1 MPTATDLWDT
11 VTRAHKPLP
20 SVRYSFRVDGWR
32 GPPWH
37 VRRVELV
44 EAISEPYRLT
54 VELVV
59 DEPRLK
65 HDDLLGD
72 VCALELDRKTSTR
85 TVHGVVLSATDLG
98 RSAGRHHVR
107 LEVGPAL
114 ALLAQRN
121 DTRAWQDRSAP
132 DILKDV
138 LSAPLAELGRT
149 VKLDALRVGDYPRRE
164 YCVQFRESDLAFAAR
179 LMEEE
184 GISYFFDHSGDAEK
198 LVLVDDNHDFAALQG
213 DTPVAI
219 RETEPDTAAAESV
232 QRFSVGRRMRSS
244 AVAQRNFDWQSP
256 QAPRAAGR
264 PGTDH
269 RGRTREVYEHDDT
282 VYPGD
287 GERVAK
293 LKQERLDVGAH
304 AASGKSNVTGLY
316 PGAWFALQGHARA
329 DLDDK
334 YLVTRVTH
342 RGEAPEVNIMMTQAS
357 AGPPYAN
364 EFEVIPL
371 KVPYRPMKLQ
381 AKPKVSG
388 LQTATV
394 TGPPGEEVHCDEH
407 GRIKILPHW
416 DRMSPQD
423 ETSSWW
429 VRCAQALAGSGW
441 GFFALPRI
449 GMEVVV
455 DFLDGDPDRP
465 LVVGCVYNGQN
476 QPPYPLPAEK
486 TKTTL
491 KSNSSPGG
499 GGSNELRFE
508 DQAGAEEV
516 YLHAQMTFNAVVGA
530 DMSLSVGGSESDSI
544 SANRSTSVGA
554 NDSTAVGANSS
565 LAVGANISSTAGAN
579 HSASAAATQSFSAG
593 ASQSLS
599 AGSSQ
604 SLSAGSSQS
613 LSAGSSQSLS
623 AGSSQSL
630 SAGAD
635 QSISVGANRTVTV
648 TGNETVSV
656 TGTQSTSV
664 TGAHSLTTSAA
675 STVDIGAALTH
686 SIGAD
691 YTLSITAN
699 NTVTAVEYS
708 LTASKITLSGGG
720 SLITMEGGK
729 ISISSSGPLELGG
742 CGPITITGPDIS
754 LKGGPINIDGADVTV
769 KGGTIKLN

>member
-11 VTRAHKPLP
+11 VTRSHKPLP
-20 SVRYSFRVDGWR
+20 AVRYGFRVEGWR
-32 GPPWH
+32 GALWH

-44 EAISEPYRLT
+44 EALSEPYRLT

-59 DEPRLK
+59 DEPRL
-65 HDDLLGD
+65 DLDELLGD

-85 TVHGVVLSATDLG
+85 TVHGIVLSATDLG
-98 RSAGRHHVR
+98 RAAGRHHVR

-114 ALLAQRN
+114 ALLAQRV
-121 DTRAWQDRSAP
+121 DTRAWQDRNAP
-132 DILKDV
+132 DILKEV

-149 VKLDALRVGDYPRRE
+149 VNLDALRVGDYPRRE
-164 YCVQFRESDLAFAAR
+164 YCVQFRESDLGFAAR
-179 LMEEE
+179 IMEEE
-184 GISYFFDHSGDAEK
+184 GITYYFDHSGDAEK
-198 LVLVDDNHDFAALQG
+198 LVLIDDNHDFAALQG
-213 DTPVAI
+213 DPVAI

-232 QRFSVGRRMRSS
+232 QRFSFGRRMRSS

-256 QAPRAAGR
+256 QSPRASAR

-269 RGRTREVYEHDDT
+269 RGRTREVYEHDDI

-287 GERVAK
+287 GDRLAR

-304 AASGKSNVTGLY
+304 AASGESNVTGLY
-316 PGAWFALQGHARA
+316 PGAWFSLQGHARA
-329 DLDDK
+329 ELDDK
-334 YLVTRVTH
+334 YLVTKVTH
-342 RGEAPEVNIMMTQAS
+342 HGEAPDVTILVTQAS
-357 AGPPYAN
+357 AGPPYVN
-364 EFEVIPL
+364 EFECIPL
-371 KVPYRPMKLQ
+371 KVPFRPIKV
-381 AKPKVSG
+381 AHKPKVSG

-516 YLHAQMTFNAVVGA
+516 YLHAQRTFNAVVGA

-544 SANRSTSVGA
+544 SANRSTTVGA
-554 NDSTAVGANSS
+554 NDSTTVGANHSTT
-565 LAVGANISSTAGAN
+565 VGANITSTAGAN
-579 HSASAAATQSFSAG
+579 HAASAAATQSLSAG

-623 AGSSQSL
+623 AGSSQSI
-630 SAGAD
+630 SVGAD
-635 QSISVGANRTVTV
+635 QSISVTGNRTVSV
-648 TGNETVSV
+648 TGNETISV
-656 TGTQSTSV
+656 TGTQDTSV
-664 TGAHSLTTSAA
+664 TAAHSLTASAA
-675 STVDIGAALTH
+675 STVKIGAALTETV
-686 SIGAD
+686 GAD
-691 YTLSITAN
+691 YTLTISGN
-699 NTVTAVEYS
+699 NTIEAVEYS
-708 LTASKITLSGGG
+708 LTASKITLTGGG
-720 SLITMEGGK
+720 SVIIMEGGK
-729 ISISSSGPLELGG
+729 ITISSSGPLDLSG
-742 CGPITITGPDIS
+742 CGPVTIQGPNIGI
-754 LKGGPINIDGADVTV
+754 KGGPINIEGADVTV

>member
-11 VTRAHKPLP
+11 VTRSHKPLP
-20 SVRYSFRVDGWR
+20 SVRYSFRVEGWR
-32 GPPWH
+32 GALWH

-44 EAISEPYRLT
+44 EALSEPYRLT

-59 DEPRLK
+59 DEPRL
-65 HDDLLGD
+65 DLDELLGD

-114 ALLAQRN
+114 ALLAQRV
-121 DTRAWQDRSAP
+121 DTRAWQDRNAP

-138 LSAPLAELGRT
+138 LSGPLAELGRT
-149 VKLDALRVGDYPRRE
+149 INLDALRVGDYPRRE
-164 YCVQFRESDLAFAAR
+164 YCVQFRESDLAFAER
-179 LMEEE
+179 LMQEE
-184 GISYFFDHSGDAEK
+184 GITYYFDHSGEAEK
-198 LVLVDDNHDFAALQG
+198 LILIDDNHDFAALQG
-213 DTPVAI
+213 DNPIAI

-232 QRFSVGRRMRSS
+232 QRFSFGRRMRSS

-256 QAPRAAGR
+256 QSPRASAR
-264 PGTDH
+264 NGTDH
-269 RGRTREVYEHDDT
+269 RGRTREVYEHDDI

-287 GERVAK
+287 GERLAK

-304 AASGKSNVTGLY
+304 AASGESNVTGLY
-316 PGAWFALQGHARA
+316 PGAWFSLQGHARA
-329 DLDDK
+329 ELDDK
-334 YLVTRVTH
+334 YLVTKVIH
-342 RGEAPEVNIMMTQAS
+342 KGEAPDVNIMVTQAS
-357 AGPPYAN
+357 AGPPYVN

-371 KVPYRPMKLQ
+371 KVPYRPMKSQ
-381 AKPKVSG
+381 QKPKVSG

-491 KSNSSPGG
+491 K
-499 GGSNELRFE
+499 
-508 DQAGAEEV
+508 
-516 YLHAQMTFNAVVGA
+516 
-530 DMSLSVGGSESDSI
+530 
-544 SANRSTSVGA
+544 
-554 NDSTAVGANSS
+554 
-565 LAVGANISSTAGAN
+565 
-579 HSASAAATQSFSAG
+579 
-593 ASQSLS
+593 
-599 AGSSQ
+599 
-604 SLSAGSSQS
+604 
-613 LSAGSSQSLS
+613 
-623 AGSSQSL
+623 
-630 SAGAD
+630 
-635 QSISVGANRTVTV
+635 
-648 TGNETVSV
+648 
-656 TGTQSTSV
+656 
-664 TGAHSLTTSAA
+664 
-675 STVDIGAALTH
+675 
-686 SIGAD
+686 
-691 YTLSITAN
+691 
-699 NTVTAVEYS
+699 
-708 LTASKITLSGGG
+708 
-720 SLITMEGGK
+720 
-729 ISISSSGPLELGG
+729 
-742 CGPITITGPDIS
+742 
-754 LKGGPINIDGADVTV
+754 
-769 KGGTIKLN
+769 